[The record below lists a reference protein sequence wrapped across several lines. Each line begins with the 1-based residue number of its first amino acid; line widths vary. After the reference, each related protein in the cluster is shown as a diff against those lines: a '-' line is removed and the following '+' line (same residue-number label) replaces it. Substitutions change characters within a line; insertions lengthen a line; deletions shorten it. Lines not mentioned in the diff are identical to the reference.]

1 MTSSLSSQEGLW
13 ENHSKE
19 LDIFNL
25 VGLHCYLLVVTL
37 AAYGNSGGFFFL
49 STSEEGGTNQ

>member
-37 AAYGNSGGFFFL
+37 AAYGNSGGFFSF
-49 STSEEGGTNQ
+49 NK